1 MITLRQIAAD
11 LGLDCGTVSHILSK
25 DDSRYSTATR
35 KRVHEYA
42 AKIGYRPNAIA
53 RAMRTKRTGI
63 IGFLFRQ
70 EPGHS
75 LINEHYY
82 ARVIEGVESE
92 LLDAGYKVLLSSVS
106 NAEIASCQLPSIVA
120 DGFIEGLV
128 VLGTSE
134 QRWLKRLFKA
144 CKKTVIV
151 DESPEGFPAVVSANF
166 EGGRMVAQ
174 YLWDRGHRS
183 FALITGNRPNLNFQL
198 RLDGFRSW
206 IDERLDA
213 EVRVPVYTGDVWSD
227 GGAVAARQILGKGHL
242 PTAVFC
248 ANDHLAIDAMA
259 EFKNANCRVPEDISI
274 VGFDDISIS
283 AYASTP
289 LTTVVVDKIQMGR
302 EAARIIMESVKTS
315 TPVPIGRNEMPLN
328 IVERASVSSHP
339 VSNTP
344 ININQNQ

>member
-1 MITLRQIAAD
+1 M
-11 LGLDCGTVSHILSK
+11 
-25 DDSRYSTATR
+25 
-35 KRVHEYA
+35 
-42 AKIGYRPNAIA
+42 
-53 RAMRTKRTGI
+53 
-63 IGFLFRQ
+63 
-70 EPGHS
+70 
-75 LINEHYY
+75 
-82 ARVIEGVESE
+82 
-92 LLDAGYKVLLSSVS
+92 
-106 NAEIASCQLPSIVA
+106 
-120 DGFIEGLV
+120 
-128 VLGTSE
+128 
-134 QRWLKRLFKA
+134 
-144 CKKTVIV
+144 
-151 DESPEGFPAVVSANF
+151 VSANF

-248 ANDHLAIDAMA
+248 VNDHLAIDAMA

-315 TPVPIGRNEMPLN
+315 TPVPNGRNEMPLN
-328 IVERASVSSHP
+328 IVERASVSFIP
-339 VSNTP
+339 VS
-344 ININQNQ
+344 